1 MKRFLSNIIVV
12 AALTISV
19 LTLSS
24 FTTGAAEELS
34 FSNLLDLLYRYGEPE
49 AIQNNPL
56 TFLFN
61 DSVQDGEIEC
71 IEVVYGSDVEK
82 GKKIDYGYEVLSTSD
97 HACYF
102 RMSLDTSTQANLYFK
117 SKDDADRYIDHLAK
131 TAPVSYNGQ
140 TYCIRNQ
147 EDGMHI
153 STLCDDGDYSTQ
165 YVIYQPV
172 ESDGGF
178 FRVEIEVYM

>member
-1 MKRFLSNIIVV
+1 MKRFLSNIIVM
-12 AALTISV
+12 AALTMSV

-82 GKKIDYGYEVLSTSD
+82 E
-97 HACYF
+97 
-102 RMSLDTSTQANLYFK
+102 
-117 SKDDADRYIDHLAK
+117 DRLW
-131 TAPVSYNGQ
+131 
-140 TYCIRNQ
+140 
-147 EDGMHI
+147 
-153 STLCDDGDYSTQ
+153 L
-165 YVIYQPV
+165 
-172 ESDGGF
+172 
-178 FRVEIEVYM
+178 

>member
-1 MKRFLSNIIVV
+1 MKRFLSNIIVM
-12 AALTISV
+12 AALTMSV

-117 SKDDADRYIDHLAK
+117 SKDDADRYLARLAK
-131 TAPVSYNGQ
+131 TAPVPYNGQ